1 MIKEVFLIMGDS
13 AVDDTTV
20 LMAFQSPIKAR
31 EKLEEL
37 NLKNTEYGLLE
48 KIGVT
53 YNTMCSIDREVKE
66 YSQSMIGDEYDE
78 EVVLQEFF
86 NNNFTVVKFKDY
98 IQYKEL
104 ENIKQRYWIH
114 QVSLN

>member
-1 MIKEVFLIMGDS
+1 MIKEVFLILES
-13 AVDDTTV
+13 STVDDTTV

-37 NLKNTEYGLLE
+37 NLNNTEYGLLE
-48 KIGVT
+48 RIGVT
-53 YNTMCSIDREVKE
+53 YNTMCSIDRAVRK
-66 YSQSMIGDEYDE
+66 YTQEYDE
-78 EVVLQEFF
+78 EAAVEEFF